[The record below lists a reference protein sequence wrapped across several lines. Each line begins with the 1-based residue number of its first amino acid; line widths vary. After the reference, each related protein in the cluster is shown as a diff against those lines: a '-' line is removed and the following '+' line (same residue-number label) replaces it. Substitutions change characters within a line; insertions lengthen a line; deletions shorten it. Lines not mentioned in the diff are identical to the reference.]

1 MSFISFYNYLL
12 TVSLLAILYCN
23 LTCIMY
29 FCSMQ
34 LLEKFLN
41 EELNILDGGV
51 RNKFEEYNRL
61 ILDWNSKINLI
72 SRKNDS
78 IEEIVLNSLFFLKK
92 YDINVNSKI
101 LDIGTGGG
109 FPGVPLKI
117 LFPGLRVTLVDSIR
131 KKINALSDIIKQ
143 LNLSD
148 TKAVC
153 CRAEKLS
160 AMYGEKYDYVV
171 SKSVAPL
178 SDLASWSN
186 ELLNADGEM
195 LCIKGGNLESE
206 ISDLKRARTNF
217 SVSVLE
223 YAFDKIYKIDDKKL
237 VILKMH

>member
-1 MSFISFYNYLL
+1 MELL
-12 TVSLLAILYCN
+12 N
-23 LTCIMY
+23 K
-29 FCSMQ
+29 F
-34 LLEKFLN
+34 LLEILN
-41 EELNILDGGV
+41 TSDNDVIG
-51 RNKFEEYNRL
+51 KFEEYNRL

-78 IEEIVLNSLFFLKK
+78 IEEIVLNSIFFLKN
-92 YDINVNSKI
+92 YDLKVDLEI

-131 KKINALSDIIKQ
+131 KKIIALTDIIEQ

-153 CRAEKLS
+153 SRIDKLTG
-160 AMYGEKYDYVV
+160 AYRERYDYIV

-178 SDLASWSN
+178 ANLVAWSQEFLKDN
-186 ELLNADGEM
+186 GEM

-206 ISDLKRARTNF
+206 ISDLKRAHPNV
-217 SVSVLE
+217 SVRVLE

-237 VILKMH
+237 VILKMQ